1 MIKKNIL
8 LLAFLGVAAVSA
20 SAQGYT
26 RLQLNFAPQTMEI
39 KDVPSEY
46 ANNDFGA
53 GWDGMKLSTPGFGL
67 GFIKGIELSKTKP
80 LFLEL
85 GANAN
90 FLFKKAD
97 ISEDEDY
104 KLTAKYSF
112 LNLAIPVNLAY
123 RFKVSDAFSIQP
135 FAGLNMKFN
144 LLGKCKNEIKVD
156 SYSFEEDL
164 DFFSDKYEAED
175 GEDSEGDSFFYGD
188 KAKRFQLGLN
198 VGCGFNISKLYIGYT
213 FQPDLTNYAEI
224 KDGETYKVK
233 TRSNVITIGLNF

>member
-46 ANNDFGA
+46 ANNDFEV

-97 ISEDEDY
+97 YSEGEDY
-104 KLTAKYSF
+104 KLTTKYSF

-123 RFKVSDAFSIQP
+123 RIKVSDAFSIQP
-135 FAGLNMKFN
+135 FAGLNLKFN
-144 LLGKCKNEIKVD
+144 LLGKCKNEFEED
-156 SYSFEEDL
+156 SYSFESEA
-164 DFFSDKYEAED
+164 DFFSDKY
-175 GEDSEGDSFFYGD
+175 SEGEFSDGDSYFGGD

-224 KDGETYKVK
+224 KADETYKVK

>member
-46 ANNDFGA
+46 ANEDFEV

-97 ISEDEDY
+97 FSEGEDY

-123 RFKVSDAFSIQP
+123 RIKVSDAFSIQP

-144 LLGKCKNEIKVD
+144 LLGKCKYEVEED
-156 SYSFEEDL
+156 SFSFESEEN
-164 DFFSDKYEAED
+164 FFSDKYSVDEY
-175 GEDSEGDSFFYGD
+175 GDSDGDSYFGGD
-188 KAKRFQLGLN
+188 KAKRVQLGLN

-224 KDGETYKVK
+224 KADETYKVK